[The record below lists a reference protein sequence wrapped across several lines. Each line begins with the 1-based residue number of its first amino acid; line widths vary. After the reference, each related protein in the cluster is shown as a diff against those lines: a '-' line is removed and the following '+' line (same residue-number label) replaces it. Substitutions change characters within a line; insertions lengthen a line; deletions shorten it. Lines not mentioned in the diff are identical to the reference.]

1 MKKLKVIL
9 VLTVIT
15 FLIAA
20 CQQDPSPEE
29 KMYDHLE
36 KTVELEDEFVAQQEP
51 MTSLEEQ
58 EKKIYDQIIEL
69 GTSEM
74 DQIQSLA
81 DDAIELI
88 NERRELL
95 DSEKESIQ
103 AAQEE
108 FAKVEALIDE
118 IEGEETKEKAEQ
130 LNSTMKNRYEVY
142 DKLYGAYSNAL
153 KLDEELYTMLK
164 DEELS
169 KEDLEAQIESINT
182 SYDEIFTLTEE
193 FNNATD
199 QYNEIK
205 KEFYDL
211 AGIQIEY
218 ES

>member
-142 DKLYGAYSNAL
+142 DKLY
-153 KLDEELYTMLK
+153 
-164 DEELS
+164 
-169 KEDLEAQIESINT
+169 EA
-182 SYDEIFTLTEE
+182 
-193 FNNATD
+193 
-199 QYNEIK
+199 
-205 KEFYDL
+205 
-211 AGIQIEY
+211 
-218 ES
+218 